1 MVIGKSFTEDDG
13 EIEMMNSSWS
23 CSVEKIYQVRVQVEP
38 VEEEVEGL
46 GPSSP
51 LHVVLHHVTE
61 ISSVKYYPR

>member
-1 MVIGKSFTEDDG
+1 MVLGKSFTEDDG

-23 CSVEKIYQVRVQVEP
+23 CSDEDVYQVREGVEP

-51 LHVVLHHVTE
+51 LHVILHHVTE
-61 ISSVKYYPR
+61 ISSVKDCPR